1 MSDLVQMVEES
12 ATRLFGSFVETQAT
26 ELMEAGDFP
35 QAIWDD
41 FVADGWLKT
50 MLPEEKEGTGLGLEG
65 GYLLM
70 RLAGY
75 YATPLPITESLMA
88 FYLAA
93 EAGIDLP
100 NGVFVPVFLTEDTTQ
115 SSTLTIKNIPWA
127 RHAEGLIIIRPA
139 QTGLAV
145 SLVAK
150 GLYNCQPG
158 HNMAGE
164 PRDEVSLDPSHLQ
177 QSSPLTGVDMAKLE
191 SWMALARASQMA
203 GALKSVLERTVEY
216 ANERSQFGRQIGKFQ
231 AVQQQLAVQAELTS
245 ASICAVD
252 AAIQHL
258 STEQELELIACA
270 KITTGESAGY
280 AAKTS
285 HAVHAAI
292 GFTQEYP
299 LQLSTRRLWSWRDEF
314 GNEANWSARLG
325 QQCIDLTTDGLWS
338 WLTTQTS

>member
-1 MSDLVQMVEES
+1 MSDLAQMVEES

-191 SWMALARASQMA
+191 SW
-203 GALKSVLERTVEY
+203 TI
-216 ANERSQFGRQIGKFQ
+216 NGR
-231 AVQQQLAVQAELTS
+231 
-245 ASICAVD
+245 
-252 AAIQHL
+252 
-258 STEQELELIACA
+258 
-270 KITTGESAGY
+270 
-280 AAKTS
+280 
-285 HAVHAAI
+285 
-292 GFTQEYP
+292 
-299 LQLSTRRLWSWRDEF
+299 
-314 GNEANWSARLG
+314 
-325 QQCIDLTTDGLWS
+325 CIKKCS
-338 WLTTQTS
+338 